1 MSDLGRSR
9 EFWKKVI
16 GIIVFIVWLGSIV
29 LTWVAIGVLERIG
42 IDPGGLLSSLL
53 ILFGPILPAMHTND
67 ALNAELER
75 QFSPK

>member
-42 IDPGGLLSSLL
+42 IDPGITELLI

-67 ALNAELER
+67 ALNV
-75 QFSPK
+75 S